1 MEIIL
6 IEDYLL
12 DISTKPGIQYLFNIW
27 TFDEYLNEKSKEPK
41 NEPYIMIFKYLI
53 K

>member
-27 TFDEYLNEKSKEPK
+27 TFDEYLNVRKAKSLEM
-41 NEPYIMIFKYLI
+41 NHT
-53 K
+53 